1 MIYIY
6 TLFFMLLFTY
16 GIRIL
21 FRECFANLFGVRTN
35 FNQGVG
41 VVGGWALIYVRL
53 LSICAL
59 FSIMIGLWAWKDD
72 IFNLWKLFDNSEK
85 LVWGKCL
92 CRIVIIGI
100 LIINV
105 GCNIKRILIHLKTEV
120 IKNEFAQ
127 SILTNG
133 RGVVLTLTISTVF
146 DIYLLQAVLCV
157 MTGNIH
163 PAVLNAW
170 KAGIVGKVILI
181 AFEKLFYSE
190 KICIYQNGTVT
201 YSTLLKRGY
210 GNKLYFEKDYKKA
223 NKARLYVDGEEVLE
237 TAFFNIDQLLKN
249 YGKKN
254 DEEVKSDAKVTGKKI
269 HYMKSTKRNERTC
282 RTIAISVG
290 AALVLL
296 GVLFY
301 VFFAS
306 KVVMIVMWLLALLYY
321 PALLV
326 IKRTYDKSFYI
337 IFNRDYMLVMGYKGT
352 AFVSEKIEYSK
363 IGYIMTGD
371 NCPHRTIFGKT
382 PEKLR
387 RDYGT
392 FTDVFDRKKE
402 YLFSYAMNDD
412 ITQEIMARCKNV
424 KEILELD

>member
-1 MIYIY
+1 
-6 TLFFMLLFTY
+6 
-16 GIRIL
+16 
-21 FRECFANLFGVRTN
+21 
-35 FNQGVG
+35 
-41 VVGGWALIYVRL
+41 
-53 LSICAL
+53 
-59 FSIMIGLWAWKDD
+59 
-72 IFNLWKLFDNSEK
+72 
-85 LVWGKCL
+85 
-92 CRIVIIGI
+92 
-100 LIINV
+100 
-105 GCNIKRILIHLKTEV
+105 
-120 IKNEFAQ
+120 
-127 SILTNG
+127 
-133 RGVVLTLTISTVF
+133 
-146 DIYLLQAVLCV
+146 

-282 RTIAISVG
+282 RTIAISVEV
-290 AALVLL
+290 ALVLL

-306 KVVMIVMWLLALLYY
+306 KVVKIVMWLLALLYY

>member
-146 DIYLLQAVLCV
+146 DIYLLQAILCV

-210 GNKLYFEKDYKKA
+210 GNKFYFEKDHKKA

-290 AALVLL
+290 AAL
-296 GVLFY
+296 
-301 VFFAS
+301 
-306 KVVMIVMWLLALLYY
+306 
-321 PALLV
+321 
-326 IKRTYDKSFYI
+326 
-337 IFNRDYMLVMGYKGT
+337 
-352 AFVSEKIEYSK
+352 VSEKIEYSK

>member
-1 MIYIY
+1 
-6 TLFFMLLFTY
+6 
-16 GIRIL
+16 
-21 FRECFANLFGVRTN
+21 
-35 FNQGVG
+35 
-41 VVGGWALIYVRL
+41 
-53 LSICAL
+53 
-59 FSIMIGLWAWKDD
+59 MIGLWAWKDD